1 MTIAGVVGHVHYRAL
16 EAPSRV
22 QLYWPEAQRPYNTM
36 SLAVRTTREPLT
48 LGLAIEKEI
57 LAVDADQP
65 VYQVR
70 SMQQLKSEWVSQ
82 RFLALLLVALF
93 ADVALVLAA
102 VGIYGV
108 MAHSVALRTH
118 EIGIRM
124 TLGASRTDVLRMIL
138 AQGASLTAVGL
149 GIGVLG
155 AIALTRLMKS
165 MLYSVSVTD
174 PLTFLGVALLLVS
187 IALLACY
194 IPARRATRVDPL
206 VALRYE

>member
-1 MTIAGVVGHVHYRAL
+1 MG
-16 EAPSRV
+16 
-22 QLYWPEAQRPYNTM
+22 
-36 SLAVRTTREPLT
+36 LAVRPTHEPLT

-70 SMQQLKSEWVSQ
+70 SMQQLKSECVSQ
-82 RFLALLLVALF
+82 RFLALRLVALF
-93 ADVALVLAA
+93 ADVGLVPAA

-138 AQGASLTAVGL
+138 AQGAGLTAVGL
-149 GIGVLG
+149 SIGVLG
-155 AIALTRLMKS
+155 AIALTRLLNS
-165 MLYSVSVTD
+165 LLYSVTATD
-174 PLTFLGVALLLVS
+174 PLTFLCVPLLLLCTPFLPFS
-187 IALLACY
+187 I
-194 IPARRATRVDPL
+194 PPL
-206 VALRYE
+206 P